1 MSIEENVQIV
11 KDFFAAMGGDNKQD
25 LLALVAE
32 DIEWIIPGEDW
43 PLAGTHRGH
52 AELAAVLQKASE
64 EVETTYPE
72 PPEFVAQGD
81 RVLVVGVATG
91 KIKATNKPFKDDW
104 VFDIT
109 VRDRKV
115 TKIREY
121 IDTQALARASRD
133 GRVRAGV
140 ALAICGHRV
149 GVDGG
154 SPVDRPLA
162 RRALVECPTVKEIPM
177 YDQSKLSELIRFAR
191 VDAGSTVIDVYPG
204 DGDWTRLFSD
214 IVGPEGRVY
223 SFVPAE
229 VAHFKN
235 DPVGRMRTLAKEPGR
250 ENVEAVSADL
260 VAMPEATQP
269 ADVLWLHL
277 FYHDLHTALIQARGA
292 TAAHFN
298 RAVYERL
305 KPGGSYVI
313 VDHAAAVGAG
323 TSDAQSLH
331 RIEPA
336 SVREEVEAAGF
347 VLDAEST
354 MLANK
359 DDPHS
364 IKVFDPS
371 IKGET
376 DRFAYRFVK
385 L

>member
-1 MSIEENVQIV
+1 
-11 KDFFAAMGGDNKQD
+11 
-25 LLALVAE
+25 
-32 DIEWIIPGEDW
+32 
-43 PLAGTHRGH
+43 
-52 AELAAVLQKASE
+52 
-64 EVETTYPE
+64 
-72 PPEFVAQGD
+72 
-81 RVLVVGVATG
+81 
-91 KIKATNKPFKDDW
+91 
-104 VFDIT
+104 
-109 VRDRKV
+109 
-115 TKIREY
+115 
-121 IDTQALARASRD
+121 
-133 GRVRAGV
+133 
-140 ALAICGHRV
+140 
-149 GVDGG
+149 
-154 SPVDRPLA
+154 
-162 RRALVECPTVKEIPM
+162 M

-191 VDAGSTVIDVYPG
+191 VEAGFIVIDVYPG

-214 IVGPEGRVY
+214 VVGPKGRVY

-229 VAHFKN
+229 VAHFRN
-235 DPVGRMRTLAKEPGR
+235 DPLGSMQTLAKERGR

-260 VAMPEATQP
+260 VAMPEVTQS

-277 FYHDLHTALIQARGA
+277 FYHDLHTELMQARGA

-298 RAVYERL
+298 RTVYERL

-313 VDHAAAVGAG
+313 VDHAAAVGTG

-336 SVREEVEAAGF
+336 FVREEVEAAGF

-354 MLANK
+354 LLVKK

-385 L
+385 R